1 MWFLFFTFRPVWP
14 PNDRRPFTNV
24 PVHLSPKDLDK
35 LVLHQAGFV
44 AQKRYAR
51 GLLLNYPEALALLAT
66 QLLEFIR
73 DGERVAVLMDK
84 GKQLLGLADVL
95 PGVADLLD
103 EVQIE
108 GTFPDGTKLVTVH
121 HPICRE
127 TGDPALALYGSG
139 LTRHAPT
146 AAPDNSSSA
155 TPGAYELAA
164 PDIVLNEGRET
175 VTLDVTNMGDR
186 PVQVGSH
193 YPFFETNTALHFDRA
208 LAYGF
213 RLNIPA
219 GTAVRF
225 EPGERKRVTLVALA
239 GERLVY
245 GGNGWIDG
253 PLNEENKQAALGKFS
268 S

>member
-1 MWFLFFTFRPVWP
+1 M
-14 PNDRRPFTNV
+14 
-24 PVHLSPKDLDK
+24 HLSPKDLDK

-51 GLLLNYPEALALLAT
+51 GLRLNYPEAVALLAT

-95 PGVADLLD
+95 PGVAELLG

-121 HPICRE
+121 EPICRE
-127 TGDPALALYGSG
+127 HGDPVLALYGSG
-139 LTRHAPT
+139 LTR
-146 AAPDNSSSA
+146 AAPLATPNNSSA
-155 TPGAYELAA
+155 EAPGEYQLADG
-164 PDIVLNEGRET
+164 DILLNEGRAT
-175 VTLDVTNMGDR
+175 VEVEVTNTGDR

-193 YPFFETNTALHFDRA
+193 YPFFETNKALYFDRA
-208 LAYGF
+208 AAYGF

-225 EPGERKRVTLVALA
+225 EPGEAKRVTLVALA

-253 PLNEENKQAALGKFS
+253 RLDEENKQAALEKLS
-268 S
+268 

>member
-1 MWFLFFTFRPVWP
+1 M
-14 PNDRRPFTNV
+14 
-24 PVHLSPKDLDK
+24 HLAPKDLDK

-51 GLLLNYPEALALLAT
+51 GLRLNYPEATALLAT

-73 DGERVAVLMDK
+73 DGESVAVLMDK
-84 GKQLLGLADVL
+84 GKQLLGHADVL
-95 PGVADLLD
+95 PGVAELLP

-121 HPICRE
+121 YPICRE
-127 TGDPALALYGSG
+127 HGSPELALYGSG
-139 LTRHAPT
+139 LTRRPPLPG
-146 AAPDNSSSA
+146 PDTVINA
-155 TPGAYELAA
+155 RPGEYLLAE
-164 PDIVLNEGRET
+164 DDLILNEGRDTIEI
-175 VTLDVTNMGDR
+175 DVLNQGDR

-193 YPFFETNTALHFDRA
+193 YPFFETNAALEFDRA
-208 LAYGF
+208 TVFGY

-239 GERLVY
+239 GERIVY
-245 GGNGWIDG
+245 GGNGWTDG
-253 PLNEENKQAALGKFS
+253 KVDEGNKGRALEKLR
-268 S
+268 